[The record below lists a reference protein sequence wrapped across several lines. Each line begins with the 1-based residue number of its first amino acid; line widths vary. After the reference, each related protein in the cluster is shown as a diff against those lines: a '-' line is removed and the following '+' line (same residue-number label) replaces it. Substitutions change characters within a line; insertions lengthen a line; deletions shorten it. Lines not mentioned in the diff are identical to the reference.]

1 MSHPQQLEFFAAV
14 KEHLPGL
21 FEKCSVLEV
30 GSFDV
35 NGSIRQFF
43 SGGDFWGID
52 LMPGP
57 GVDEVVPSGHEFHP
71 RAGRSFDVTVS
82 TECFEHN
89 PFYLETLVNMIRL
102 TRKGGAVLFTCASR
116 GRGEH
121 GTARTSPDASPGTQ
135 TRGWNYY
142 RNLVESDFTSKV
154 DFGAHFANHRFFY
167 NPVSCDLYFIGLK
180 HPEPGQP
187 SVDSGQ
193 LQRAYGA
200 VEERIAAGMKN
211 PAGRKL
217 RALDQVMSR
226 VLVKDA
232 LYQNV
237 WAVGA
242 RPRMLNVWK
251 RFFGSDLS

>member
-1 MSHPQQLEFFAAV
+1 
-14 KEHLPGL
+14 
-21 FEKCSVLEV
+21 
-30 GSFDV
+30 
-35 NGSIRQFF
+35 
-43 SGGDFWGID
+43 
-52 LMPGP
+52 
-57 GVDEVVPSGHEFHP
+57 
-71 RAGRSFDVTVS
+71 VS

-154 DFGAHFANHRFFY
+154 DFGAHFATTGSSTTR
-167 NPVSCDLYFIGLK
+167 SRATSTSSASST
-180 HPEPGQP
+180 P
-187 SVDSGQ
+187 SRAS
-193 LQRAYGA
+193 RASIRAAPAAYGA

-237 WAVGA
+237 WAWGPGPA
-242 RPRMLNVWK
+242 C
-251 RFFGSDLS
+251 